1 LIIAK
6 KIVKETNDPYMLYFL
21 AGLRKEYNDKYLLEI
36 PYNELDSLGYEDS
49 LYYYALERQYL

>member
-1 LIIAK
+1 
-6 KIVKETNDPYMLYFL
+6 MLYFL